1 MKWKDLSKKEKI
13 KKIAKY
19 TVNSLNMINAILLGL
34 SKIWGWNIANISA
47 TIIVFTGAISLYLV
61 NGKLWNMNDDIDI
74 IGDENE

>member
-1 MKWKDLSKKEKI
+1 MKWKNLSKKEKI

-34 SKIWGWNIANISA
+34 SKIWGWEIANISA
-47 TIIVFTGAISLYLV
+47 TLIVFTGAISLYLV
-61 NGKLWNMNDDIDI
+61 NGKLWSLNDEN